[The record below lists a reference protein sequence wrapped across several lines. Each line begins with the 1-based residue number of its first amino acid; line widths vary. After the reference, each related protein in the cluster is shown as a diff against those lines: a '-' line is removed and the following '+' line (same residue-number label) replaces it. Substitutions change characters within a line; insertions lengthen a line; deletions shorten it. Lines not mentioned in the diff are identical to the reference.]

1 MTGKA
6 LPVAWGNLATVD
18 HPRLVIGN
26 AATHPSLASRLK
38 YVSDLK
44 GADDDVLNQSYLIA
58 SDIHEDHISINAL
71 GFGRKRAAREM
82 LGMSYAL
89 GDLLR
94 RLDIRGGTWGF
105 ILPKKTI
112 IEKPVT
118 PNRRLYLMN
127 TFYINP
133 GLALERFDEKQIN
146 DYVDML
152 VDAHYSQVT
161 FFQWSTSY
169 LYPGSFES
177 LRPLTEMTHRAMR
190 LFFDRARKRGMQV
203 YQMITPAHIEPGLI
217 SSDARFGAKGF
228 YIGQGACWS
237 QPEVR
242 DLAGKVAQ
250 LEMEYYMPVDG
261 CTVWFYDPGGCFCS
275 ECKPNQ
281 ADRIFDQLRLI
292 DTLSKTVS
300 PGAKMEAVLWPTWVF
315 HETKGIDYT
324 KANVDALVKS
334 FLDKCLSRFGS
345 RNMAV
350 MDAATVDNS
359 NIYNGLVNSKDFL
372 RNGLLHGVM
381 GATIEQAYPFA
392 ALRFAYTLEQ
402 VAKMQKHNLEAGTLT
417 IGYASTNIPTVYT
430 FADALYDGE
439 SPGDHSIRQ
448 YAASVAKGDS
458 FKPYLALLLADDA
471 LYQSRSYKEMDTAI
485 TQMETQLKLIEKSR
499 KFFGDKDWLRGFVKA
514 QRWYWKLAQAP
525 DENAFD
531 TILSQFKIDVGS
543 IPMYSDYMSGYG
555 KVNKS
560 MVAYAAGRHVMMYW
574 RSLAGDASSVGTA
587 DNIRH

>member
-1 MTGKA
+1 
-6 LPVAWGNLATVD
+6 
-18 HPRLVIGN
+18 
-26 AATHPSLASRLK
+26 
-38 YVSDLK
+38 
-44 GADDDVLNQSYLIA
+44 
-58 SDIHEDHISINAL
+58 
-71 GFGRKRAAREM
+71 
-82 LGMSYAL
+82 
-89 GDLLR
+89 

-190 LFFDRARKRGMQV
+190 LFFDRARRRGMQV
-203 YQMITPAHIEPGLI
+203 YQMITPAHVEPGLI
-217 SSDARFGAKGF
+217 SSDPRFGAKGF
-228 YIGQGACWS
+228 YAGQGGCWS

-261 CTVWFYDPGGCFCS
+261 YTVWFYDPGGCFCS

-300 PGAKMEAVLWPTWVF
+300 PGAKIEAVLWPTWVF
-315 HETKGIDYT
+315 QETKGIDYT
-324 KANVDALVKS
+324 KAEVDALVKS
-334 FLDKCLSRFGS
+334 FLDTCLSHFSS

-350 MDAATVDNS
+350 MDAATVANS
-359 NIYNGLVNSKDFL
+359 NIYSGLVDPSKFP

-392 ALRFAYTLEQ
+392 SLRFAYTLEQ
-402 VAKMQKHNLEAGTLT
+402 ISIMQKHKLEAGTFT
-417 IGYASTNIPTVYT
+417 IGYAPTNIPTVYT

-439 SPGDHSIRQ
+439 STGDHSIRR

-471 LYQSRSYKEMDTAI
+471 LYQSRSYKEIDTAI
-485 TQMETQLKLIEKSR
+485 TQMETQLKLVEKSR
-499 KFFGDKDWLRGFVKA
+499 TFFGDKDWLRGFVKA
-514 QRWYWKLAQAP
+514 RRWYWKLAQVP

-531 TILSQFKIDVGS
+531 TILSQFKTDVGS

-587 DNIRH
+587 DNIHH